1 MGKDITLPI
10 ENGLVNL
17 RVAAIIMKDGK
28 VGMCSFD
35 DLNAFQEPNTEGE
48 KNE

>member
-1 MGKDITLPI
+1 MNNKQCFPI
-10 ENGLVNL
+10 
-17 RVAAIIMKDGK
+17 
-28 VGMCSFD
+28 GMCSFD